1 MLSSEEILSQFTQ
14 FIKGKHPNDEQFVND
29 LKSFV
34 EEIIKN
40 KKEEKAKSE
49 AYQWYQKYYSKELD
63 LPTPY
68 AIADII
74 YLQYVQDIRY
84 GLKDLGLDIQDDHF
98 KGHVTY
104 IDELVTKLT
113 LITQHLLHHRLKWDL
128 PPRRIEM
135 DSFHFNNKSSDDSVI
150 WHATDG
156 GSRIDCDV
164 YQNDIQS
171 HIHRILL
178 QAFETVLYQGK
189 TYFRLDHFPIDES
202 YQKSL
207 ELIEHAELNTNHLL
221 QIVYFGN
228 IYCPPNDEQD
238 YQRLHLFMIGL
249 VKYLGESKKAYL
261 FTERVRIE
269 DPLMRRYE
277 NYDNL
282 TYLIGEVKIYRKG
295 LDRNYT
301 IATPDGQINLDRE
314 RHSTYPSDRITL
326 KTYADGSISDEISY
340 HGRYTAYHAKCYIA
354 MLDHYLSDPTF
365 TQTLERV

>member
-1 MLSSEEILSQFTQ
+1 MSSQTEEMLSQFTQ
-14 FIKGKHPNDEQFVND
+14 FINGEHPNDEQFVKD

-34 EEIIKN
+34 KEILEQR
-40 KKEEKAKSE
+40 KEEKAVSE
-49 AYQWYQKYYSKELD
+49 AQQWYQKYYAREYSNALLAISD
-63 LPTPY
+63 
-68 AIADII
+68 IADVI
-74 YLQYVQDIRY
+74 YLQYIQDVRQ
-84 GLKDLGLDIQDDHF
+84 GLHELGLDIQDDHF
-98 KGHVTY
+98 KDHVTY
-104 IDELVTKLT
+104 IDNLVTNLT
-113 LITQHLLHHRLKWDL
+113 LITQHLLYHNIKWTVPAHHIGYDA
-128 PPRRIEM
+128 
-135 DSFHFNNKSSDDSVI
+135 FYFNNESSDDIVI
-150 WHATDG
+150 WEVTDG
-156 GSRIDCDV
+156 GTRINCSY
-164 YQNDIQS
+164 YQNDIQP
-171 HIHRILL
+171 HISRILL
-178 QAFETVLYQGK
+178 QAFETVLIQGK

-228 IYCPPNDEQD
+228 IYCPPNDKQD

-249 VKYLGESKKAYL
+249 EKYLSDSKKAYL
-261 FTERVRIE
+261 FTEHVRIE

-282 TYLIGEVKIYRKG
+282 TYLIGEVKIYQKG

-301 IATPDGQINLDRE
+301 IATPDGQITLDRE

-326 KTYADGSISDEISY
+326 KTYVDGNITSY

-354 MLDHYLSDPTF
+354 MLDHYLSSPTF

>member
-1 MLSSEEILSQFTQ
+1 MSSSEEILSQFTQ
-14 FIKGKHPNDEQFVND
+14 FIKGNHPNDKQFVND

-34 EEIIKN
+34 EEILKN
-40 KKEEKAKSE
+40 RKEEKAKSE

-63 LPTPY
+63 LPTPQ
-68 AIADII
+68 ATSDII

-98 KGHVTY
+98 KDHVAY

-113 LITQHLLHHRLKWDL
+113 LITQHLLYHRLKWDI

-135 DSFHFNNKSSDDSVI
+135 DSFYFYNKSTDDSVI

-156 GSRIDCDV
+156 GTRIDCSV
-164 YQNDIQS
+164 YQNDIQP

-178 QAFETVLYQGK
+178 QAFETVLIQGK
-189 TYFRLDHFPIDES
+189 TYFRLDHFPIDQT

-207 ELIEHAELNTNHLL
+207 EVIEHAELNTTYLL
-221 QIVYFGN
+221 QIGQFGS
-228 IYCPPNDEQD
+228 IYCPPKDEQD
-238 YQRLHLFMIGL
+238 YQQLHLFMIGL
-249 VKYLGESKKAYL
+249 EKYLGESKKAYL
-261 FTERVRIE
+261 FTEHVRIE

-295 LDRNYT
+295 QDRNYT

-314 RHSTYPSDRITL
+314 RHSTYQSDRITL
-326 KTYADGSISDEISY
+326 KNYVDGSISDEISY
-340 HGRYTAYHAKCYIA
+340 YGRYTAYHAKCYIA

-365 TQTLERV
+365 IQTLERV

>member
-14 FIKGKHPNDEQFVND
+14 FIQGKHHNDEQFVND

-40 KKEEKAKSE
+40 RKEEKAKSE

-98 KGHVTY
+98 KDHVAY

-113 LITQHLLHHRLKWDL
+113 LITQHLLYHRHKWDT
-128 PPRRIEM
+128 PPKCIRL
-135 DSFHFNNKSSDDSVI
+135 DNFHFNNKSSDDSVT

-164 YQNDIQS
+164 YQNDIQP
-171 HIHRILL
+171 HISRILL
-178 QAFETVLYQGK
+178 QAFETVLLQGK

-202 YQKSL
+202 HQKSL
-207 ELIEHAELNTNHLL
+207 EFIEHAQLNIHHLL
-221 QIVYFGN
+221 QIGQFDN
-228 IYCPPNDEQD
+228 IYYPPNDKQD
-238 YQRLHLFMIGL
+238 YHRLHLFMSSL
-249 VKYLGESKKAYL
+249 ENYLDSSKKAYL

-282 TYLIGEVKIYRKG
+282 TYLIGEVKIYQKG

-326 KTYADGSISDEISY
+326 KTYVDGSVISY